1 MFNAETVGR
10 NISILRKKCGITQME
25 LANRLGLSFQA
36 VSNWERGVAM
46 PDISNLKQLAEV
58 LGTTT
63 DCILGDE
70 RAAQIISAAE
80 EGKTPSEP
88 IEPEEFV
95 AVAPL
100 LEPEQNDKL
109 LGAVEKP
116 LSPEEASQ
124 VKPNLAFG
132 GEYDK
137 SDAELA
143 EMFFERGN
151 VAMFAL
157 VQNELPAERRRA
169 LLERALADG
178 NMAFIAMLS
187 DVMNDDDGA
196 KFAEQAF
203 ESGNIALFAMFND
216 KLTRE
221 RKGELAIKAYEDG
234 NIALFSMLSNYL
246 SPEQKRV
253 YRYRAAEDGNVA
265 MFAVL
270 SGGNS
275 DGKEHFEGNEQV
287 KNHSRAEQLNEKK
300 RQLQEKFA
308 QLSGEFSKLEEEYK
322 RMQNSG
328 ASEDELEELEDRM
341 DDLTDEL
348 DDIEDKI
355 ENLEDELEDLA
366 DPESINQLGDKL
378 SGLKDLL
385 GRIGDMFK

>member
-10 NISILRKKCGITQME
+10 NISILRKKRGITQME
-25 LANRLGLSFQA
+25 LANRLGISFQA

-46 PDISNLKQLAEV
+46 PDIGNLKLLAQV
-58 LGTTT
+58 LETTT

-70 RAAQIISAAE
+70 RAAKIISDVG
-80 EGKTPSEP
+80 EGKTPTEP
-88 IEPEEFV
+88 VKPAEFV

-100 LEPEQNDKL
+100 LEPEQNDAL
-109 LGAVEKP
+109 LSAVSEP
-116 LSPEEASQ
+116 LSGEEASE

-151 VAMFAL
+151 VAMFSI
-157 VQNELPAERRRA
+157 VKDSLPTERRRD
-169 LLERALADG
+169 LLQRAIADS
-178 NMAFIAMLS
+178 NMPFIAMLS
-187 DVMNDDDGA
+187 DAMSADDGV

-203 ESGNIALFAMFND
+203 DAGNIALFAMFED

-221 RKGELAIKAYEDG
+221 RKGELAMKAFKDG
-234 NIALFSMLSNYL
+234 NIAFFSMLSDCL

-253 YRYRAAEDGNVA
+253 CRNRAAEDDNVA

-270 SGGNS
+270 SVGNS

-287 KNHSRAEQLNEKK
+287 KNHPRAEQLNEKK

-308 QLSGEFSKLEEEYK
+308 QLSGEYARLEDEYN
-322 RMQNSG
+322 RMQSEG
-328 ASEDELEELEDRM
+328 AREDELDELEDRM
-341 DDLTDEL
+341 DDLEDEL
-348 DDIEDKI
+348 GDIGDEIED
-355 ENLEDELEDLA
+355 LEDELEELA
-366 DPESINQLGDKL
+366 GPESISQLGDKL
-378 SGLKDLL
+378 SGLKNLL
-385 GRIGDMFK
+385 GRIGSMFK